1 MSLQK
6 RKDMA
11 YNIKL
16 DVFEGPLDL
25 LLHLIKENEVE
36 IYDIPIARIT
46 GQYFEYLDLMKNI
59 NLELAG
65 DFLVMASTLTYIKS
79 KMLLPVHEDDIE
91 EDELGVDPRD
101 ELVRKLVEYKKFKEA
116 SYKLRER
123 EMTQSQIFAR
133 RPNAED
139 GPDDSEL
146 LLEVSVF
153 ELIKSFNSALE
164 RMGGGEEYTVTI
176 EEISVTD
183 KLSEMMSRFEEEES
197 MTFDSL
203 FDNDKSKMQIIA
215 TFLALLEVLRLKVAR
230 AHQSKP
236 GGEIIIY
243 RAPDFSTG
251 DEKTGEAGAEDDIDL
266 NNDTNNETKP
276 DSMEQDEG

>member
-1 MSLQK
+1 
-6 RKDMA
+6 MA

>member
-1 MSLQK
+1 
-6 RKDMA
+6 MA

-25 LLHLIKENEVE
+25 LLHLIKENEME
-36 IYDIPIARIT
+36 IYDISIATIT
-46 GQYFEYLDLMKNI
+46 EQYFEYLDLMKNI

-79 KMLLPVHEDDIE
+79 KMLLPVHEDEIE
-91 EDELGVDPRD
+91 DDELGVDPRD
-101 ELVRKLVEYKKFKEA
+101 ELVRKLIEYKKFKEA

-133 RPNAED
+133 RPNDED
-139 GPDDSEL
+139 TPDNSEL

-183 KLSEMMSRFEEEES
+183 KLSEIMSRFEEEES

-203 FDNDKSKMQIIA
+203 FENDKGKMQIIA
-215 TFLALLEVLRLKVAR
+215 TFLALLEALRLKVAR

-243 RAPDFSTG
+243 RAHDFASG
-251 DEKTGEAGAEDDIDL
+251 ERKNDEAGPAEDIDL
-266 NNDTNNETKP
+266 ADDANNETKP
-276 DSMEQDEG
+276 DSMEPDEG